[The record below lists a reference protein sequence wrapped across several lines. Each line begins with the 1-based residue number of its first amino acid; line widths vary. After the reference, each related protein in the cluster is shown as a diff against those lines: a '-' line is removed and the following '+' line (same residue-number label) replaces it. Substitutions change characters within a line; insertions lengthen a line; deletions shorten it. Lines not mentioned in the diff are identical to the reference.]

1 MDDRKMSFIDDEG
14 KETIC
19 EILFT
24 YHSDEFNKNYVVF
37 MDTETEEVSAGIY
50 NSDDEGEGDLFP
62 VETEEE
68 WAMLEEL
75 LEEYAESLEDED
87 DE

>member
-1 MDDRKMSFIDDEG
+1 MEDRKISFIDDEG
-14 KETIC
+14 KETVC

-37 MDTETEEVSAGIY
+37 MDTGTEEVSAGIY
-50 NSDDEGEGDLFP
+50 NSKGDLFP

-68 WAMLEEL
+68 WDMLEEVL
-75 LEEYAESLEDED
+75 DEYAESLEDEK
-87 DE
+87 

>member
-37 MDTETEEVSAGIY
+37 MDTETEEVGAGIY
-50 NSDDEGEGDLFP
+50 NSDDE
-62 VETEEE
+62 
-68 WAMLEEL
+68 
-75 LEEYAESLEDED
+75 
-87 DE
+87 